1 MSSCISILGSTGSIG
16 RQTLDVVDK
25 LGLRV
30 AALTANRD
38 VDRLEAQC
46 RKYRPKLAVMMDE
59 AAYKELKARLSDMN
73 ITVVLGLEGLITAAS
88 LPEADTVVTAVSGM
102 VGLKP
107 TLAAIREKKR
117 IALANKETLVC
128 AGELVMEQ
136 AKTYGAEII
145 PVDSEHSAIF
155 QCLMGNRGKTQIKR
169 LILTCSGGPFY
180 GLSRAELTEK
190 KKADALR
197 HPNWKMGAKITIDC
211 ATLMNK
217 GLEIIEAM
225 RLYDLPKGESAMLSV
240 LHIENIAV
248 IEQAEI
254 LFEGGFNVLTGETG
268 AGKSI
273 VIDAISAILGERTYR
288 DVIRTGASR
297 AFVSAIFTKIPECSW
312 FSENQVEFDPLE
324 LQVQREIYADGK
336 NVCRVNGRPVSV
348 AALKKLGA
356 RLINIH
362 GQHDSQQLFD
372 EENHLTYLDTFA
384 RDEKELE
391 DYRAAFDALQSVRRE
406 IQKLSMDES
415 EKLRL
420 LESLQYQIEE
430 IRAANL
436 TPGEEEQLKERRK
449 VLQNAEK
456 LSDALRAADEA
467 LYGGDS
473 SDGAAGL
480 MSNAEHALSRVNNI
494 SADMEALYQKISDLM
509 YSVQD
514 AADELRAMRD
524 DLSYSEGE
532 LEQIEERLD
541 TIHKLK
547 RKYGA
552 SVEDVL
558 TYLSKSEA
566 RLNEIEFASDRIE
579 QLQKKQDKLQKEAVR
594 LGEILRKRRQE
605 AAQQMQTQICD
616 ELRQL
621 DMPKIRF
628 VCEFTPQEPAE
639 NGLDRVRFLMSANVG
654 EALKPLSKVASG
666 GELARIMLAMKQ
678 VLAQQDGV
686 PTLIFDEVDAGVSGR
701 AAQKVAL
708 KLWAVSKGR
717 QVLCVTHLP
726 QIAARADAE
735 FTVEKCVEHE
745 RTYTSVLHLD
755 DSGRRQ
761 ELARLIGG
769 SMITETTLAGAAE
782 LLRLADEAK
791 RGI

>member
-1 MSSCISILGSTGSIG
+1 
-16 RQTLDVVDK
+16 
-25 LGLRV
+25 
-30 AALTANRD
+30 
-38 VDRLEAQC
+38 
-46 RKYRPKLAVMMDE
+46 
-59 AAYKELKARLSDMN
+59 
-73 ITVVLGLEGLITAAS
+73 
-88 LPEADTVVTAVSGM
+88 
-102 VGLKP
+102 
-107 TLAAIREKKR
+107 
-117 IALANKETLVC
+117 
-128 AGELVMEQ
+128 
-136 AKTYGAEII
+136 
-145 PVDSEHSAIF
+145 
-155 QCLMGNRGKTQIKR
+155 
-169 LILTCSGGPFY
+169 
-180 GLSRAELTEK
+180 
-190 KKADALR
+190 
-197 HPNWKMGAKITIDC
+197 
-211 ATLMNK
+211 
-217 GLEIIEAM
+217 
-225 RLYDLPKGESAMLSV
+225 MLSV

-288 DVIRTGASR
+288 DVIRTGANR
-297 AFVSAIFTKIPECSW
+297 AFVSAIFTNIPQYDW
-312 FSENQVEFDPLE
+312 FSENQVEFDPQE
-324 LQVQREIYADGK
+324 LQVQREIYADGR

-348 AALKKLGA
+348 ASLKKLGG

-372 EENHLTYLDTFA
+372 EENHLTYLDAFA
-384 RDEKELE
+384 RDEQELE
-391 DYRAAFDALQSVRRE
+391 AYQQAFSAMQSVQRE

-420 LESLQYQIEE
+420 VETLTFQIEE

-436 TPGEEEQLKERRK
+436 VSGEEEQLKERRK

-456 LSDALRAADEA
+456 LSDALRMADEA

-480 MSNAEHALSRVNNI
+480 LSNAEHALSRVSTI
-494 SADMEALYQKISDLM
+494 SADMQTLQQKISDLM

-532 LEQIEERLD
+532 LEEIEERLD
-541 TIHKLK
+541 AIHKLK

-558 TYLSKSEA
+558 AYLADSEQ
-566 RLNEIEFASDRIE
+566 RLDEIEFASDRIE
-579 QLQKKQDKLQKEAVR
+579 TLKKREAELQKETIR
-594 LGEILRKRRQE
+594 QGEILREKRLS
-605 AAQQMQTQICD
+605 AAQAMESRICD

-628 VCEFTPQEPAE
+628 VCEFTSQQPAQT
-639 NGLDRVRFLMSANVG
+639 GLDSVRFLMSANVG
-654 EALKPLSKVASG
+654 ENLKPLSKVASG

-701 AAQKVAL
+701 AAQKVAY
-708 KLWAVSKGR
+708 KLWTVSKGR

-726 QIAARADAE
+726 QIAAMADAE
-735 FTVEKCVEHE
+735 YTVEKRVENE

-755 DSGRRQ
+755 ESGRKQ

-782 LLRLADEAK
+782 LLRLAEEAK
-791 RGI
+791 SETNG

>member
-1 MSSCISILGSTGSIG
+1 
-16 RQTLDVVDK
+16 
-25 LGLRV
+25 
-30 AALTANRD
+30 
-38 VDRLEAQC
+38 
-46 RKYRPKLAVMMDE
+46 
-59 AAYKELKARLSDMN
+59 
-73 ITVVLGLEGLITAAS
+73 
-88 LPEADTVVTAVSGM
+88 
-102 VGLKP
+102 
-107 TLAAIREKKR
+107 
-117 IALANKETLVC
+117 
-128 AGELVMEQ
+128 
-136 AKTYGAEII
+136 
-145 PVDSEHSAIF
+145 
-155 QCLMGNRGKTQIKR
+155 
-169 LILTCSGGPFY
+169 
-180 GLSRAELTEK
+180 
-190 KKADALR
+190 
-197 HPNWKMGAKITIDC
+197 
-211 ATLMNK
+211 
-217 GLEIIEAM
+217 
-225 RLYDLPKGESAMLSV
+225 MLSV

-288 DVIRTGASR
+288 DVIRTGANR
-297 AFVSAIFTKIPECSW
+297 AFVSAIFTNIPQYDW
-312 FSENQVEFDPLE
+312 FSENQVEFDTQE
-324 LQVQREIYADGK
+324 LQVQREIYADGR

-348 AALKKLGA
+348 ASLKKLGG

-372 EENHLTYLDTFA
+372 EENHLTYLDAFA
-384 RDEKELE
+384 RDEQELE
-391 DYRAAFDALQSVRRE
+391 AYQQAFSTMQSVQRE

-420 LESLQYQIEE
+420 VETLTFQIEE

-436 TPGEEEQLKERRK
+436 VSGEEEQLKERRK

-456 LSDALRAADEA
+456 LSDALRMADEA

-480 MSNAEHALSRVNNI
+480 LSNAEHTLSRVSTI
-494 SADMEALYQKISDLM
+494 SADMQTLHQKISDLM

-532 LEQIEERLD
+532 LEEIEERLD
-541 TIHKLK
+541 AIHKLK

-558 TYLSKSEA
+558 VYLADSEQ
-566 RLNEIEFASDRIE
+566 RLDEIEFASDRIE
-579 QLQKKQDKLQKEAVR
+579 TLKKREAELQKETIR
-594 LGEILRKRRQE
+594 QGEILREKRLS
-605 AAQQMQTQICD
+605 AAQAMESRICD

-628 VCEFTPQEPAE
+628 VCEFTPQQPMQT
-639 NGLDRVRFLMSANVG
+639 GLDSVRFLMSANVG
-654 EALKPLSKVASG
+654 ENLKPLSKVASG

-701 AAQKVAL
+701 AAQKVAY
-708 KLWAVSKGR
+708 KLWTVSKGR

-726 QIAARADAE
+726 QIAAMADAE
-735 FTVEKCVEHE
+735 YTVEKRVENE

-755 DSGRRQ
+755 ESGRKQ

-782 LLRLADEAK
+782 LLRLAEEAK
-791 RGI
+791 SETNG

>member
-1 MSSCISILGSTGSIG
+1 
-16 RQTLDVVDK
+16 
-25 LGLRV
+25 
-30 AALTANRD
+30 
-38 VDRLEAQC
+38 
-46 RKYRPKLAVMMDE
+46 
-59 AAYKELKARLSDMN
+59 
-73 ITVVLGLEGLITAAS
+73 
-88 LPEADTVVTAVSGM
+88 
-102 VGLKP
+102 
-107 TLAAIREKKR
+107 
-117 IALANKETLVC
+117 
-128 AGELVMEQ
+128 
-136 AKTYGAEII
+136 
-145 PVDSEHSAIF
+145 
-155 QCLMGNRGKTQIKR
+155 
-169 LILTCSGGPFY
+169 
-180 GLSRAELTEK
+180 
-190 KKADALR
+190 
-197 HPNWKMGAKITIDC
+197 
-211 ATLMNK
+211 
-217 GLEIIEAM
+217 
-225 RLYDLPKGESAMLSV
+225 MLSV

-288 DVIRTGASR
+288 DVIRTGANR
-297 AFVSAIFTKIPECSW
+297 AFVSAIFTNIPQYDW
-312 FSENQVEFDPLE
+312 FSENQVEFDTQE
-324 LQVQREIYADGK
+324 LQVQREIYADGR

-348 AALKKLGA
+348 ASLKKLGG

-372 EENHLTYLDTFA
+372 EENHLTYLDAFA
-384 RDEKELE
+384 RDKQELE
-391 DYRAAFDALQSVRRE
+391 AYQQAFSAMQSVQRE

-420 LESLQYQIEE
+420 VETLTFQIEE

-436 TPGEEEQLKERRK
+436 VSGEEEQLKERRK

-456 LSDALRAADEA
+456 LSDALRMADEA

-480 MSNAEHALSRVNNI
+480 LSNAEHALSRVSTI
-494 SADMEALYQKISDLM
+494 SADMQTLYQKISDLM

-532 LEQIEERLD
+532 LEEIEERLD
-541 TIHKLK
+541 AIHKLK

-558 TYLSKSEA
+558 AYLADSEQ
-566 RLNEIEFASDRIE
+566 RLDEIEFASDRIE
-579 QLQKKQDKLQKEAVR
+579 TLKKREAELQKETIR
-594 LGEILRKRRQE
+594 QGEILREKRLS
-605 AAQQMQTQICD
+605 AAQAMESRICD

-628 VCEFTPQEPAE
+628 VCEFTPQQPMQT
-639 NGLDRVRFLMSANVG
+639 GLDSVRFLMSANVG
-654 EALKPLSKVASG
+654 ENLKPLSKVASG

-701 AAQKVAL
+701 AAQKVAY
-708 KLWAVSKGR
+708 KLWTVSKGR

-726 QIAARADAE
+726 QIAAMADAE
-735 FTVEKCVEHE
+735 YTVEKRVENE

-755 DSGRRQ
+755 ESGRKQ

-782 LLRLADEAK
+782 LLRLAEEAK
-791 RGI
+791 SETNG

>member
-1 MSSCISILGSTGSIG
+1 
-16 RQTLDVVDK
+16 
-25 LGLRV
+25 
-30 AALTANRD
+30 
-38 VDRLEAQC
+38 
-46 RKYRPKLAVMMDE
+46 
-59 AAYKELKARLSDMN
+59 
-73 ITVVLGLEGLITAAS
+73 
-88 LPEADTVVTAVSGM
+88 
-102 VGLKP
+102 
-107 TLAAIREKKR
+107 
-117 IALANKETLVC
+117 
-128 AGELVMEQ
+128 
-136 AKTYGAEII
+136 
-145 PVDSEHSAIF
+145 
-155 QCLMGNRGKTQIKR
+155 
-169 LILTCSGGPFY
+169 
-180 GLSRAELTEK
+180 
-190 KKADALR
+190 
-197 HPNWKMGAKITIDC
+197 
-211 ATLMNK
+211 
-217 GLEIIEAM
+217 
-225 RLYDLPKGESAMLSV
+225 MLSV

-288 DVIRTGASR
+288 DVIRTGANR
-297 AFVSAIFTKIPECSW
+297 AFVSAIFTNIPQYDW
-312 FSENQVEFDPLE
+312 FSENQVEFDPQE
-324 LQVQREIYADGK
+324 LQVQREIYADGR

-348 AALKKLGA
+348 ASLKKLGG

-372 EENHLTYLDTFA
+372 EENHLTYLDAFA
-384 RDEKELE
+384 RDEQELE
-391 DYRAAFDALQSVRRE
+391 AYQQAFSAMQSVQRE

-420 LESLQYQIEE
+420 VETLTFQIEE

-436 TPGEEEQLKERRK
+436 ISGEEEQLKERRK

-456 LSDALRAADEA
+456 LSDALRMADEA

-480 MSNAEHALSRVNNI
+480 LSNAEHALSRVSTI
-494 SADMEALYQKISDLM
+494 SADMQTLHQKISDLM
-509 YSVQD
+509 YGVQD

-524 DLSYSEGE
+524 NLSYSEGE
-532 LEQIEERLD
+532 LEEIEERLD
-541 TIHKLK
+541 AIHKLK

-558 TYLSKSEA
+558 AYLADSEQ
-566 RLNEIEFASDRIE
+566 RLDEIEFASDRIE
-579 QLQKKQDKLQKEAVR
+579 TLKKREAELQKETIR
-594 LGEILRKRRQE
+594 QGEILREKRLS
-605 AAQQMQTQICD
+605 AAQAMESRICD

-628 VCEFTPQEPAE
+628 VCEFTPQQPMQT
-639 NGLDRVRFLMSANVG
+639 GLDSVRFLMSANVG
-654 EALKPLSKVASG
+654 ENLKPLSKVASG

-701 AAQKVAL
+701 AAQKVAY
-708 KLWAVSKGR
+708 KLWTVSKGR

-726 QIAARADAE
+726 QIAAMADAE
-735 FTVEKCVEHE
+735 YTVEKRVENE

-755 DSGRRQ
+755 ESGRKQ

-782 LLRLADEAK
+782 LLRLAEEAK
-791 RGI
+791 SETNG

>member
-1 MSSCISILGSTGSIG
+1 
-16 RQTLDVVDK
+16 
-25 LGLRV
+25 
-30 AALTANRD
+30 
-38 VDRLEAQC
+38 
-46 RKYRPKLAVMMDE
+46 
-59 AAYKELKARLSDMN
+59 
-73 ITVVLGLEGLITAAS
+73 
-88 LPEADTVVTAVSGM
+88 
-102 VGLKP
+102 
-107 TLAAIREKKR
+107 
-117 IALANKETLVC
+117 
-128 AGELVMEQ
+128 
-136 AKTYGAEII
+136 
-145 PVDSEHSAIF
+145 
-155 QCLMGNRGKTQIKR
+155 
-169 LILTCSGGPFY
+169 
-180 GLSRAELTEK
+180 
-190 KKADALR
+190 
-197 HPNWKMGAKITIDC
+197 
-211 ATLMNK
+211 
-217 GLEIIEAM
+217 
-225 RLYDLPKGESAMLSV
+225 MLSV

-288 DVIRTGASR
+288 DVIRTGANR
-297 AFVSAIFTKIPECSW
+297 AFVSAIFTNIPQYDW
-312 FSENQVEFDPLE
+312 FSENQVEFDPQE
-324 LQVQREIYADGK
+324 LQVQREIYADGR

-348 AALKKLGA
+348 ASLKKLGG

-372 EENHLTYLDTFA
+372 EENHLTYLDAFA
-384 RDEKELE
+384 RDEQELE
-391 DYRAAFDALQSVRRE
+391 AYQQAFTAMQSVQRE

-420 LESLQYQIEE
+420 VETLTFQIEE

-436 TPGEEEQLKERRK
+436 VSGEEEQLKERRK

-456 LSDALRAADEA
+456 LSDALRMADEA

-480 MSNAEHALSRVNNI
+480 LSNAEHALSRVSTI
-494 SADMEALYQKISDLM
+494 SADMQTLHQKISDLM

-532 LEQIEERLD
+532 LEEIEERLD
-541 TIHKLK
+541 AIHKLK

-558 TYLSKSEA
+558 AYLADSEQ
-566 RLNEIEFASDRIE
+566 RLDEIEFASDRIE
-579 QLQKKQDKLQKEAVR
+579 TLKKREAELQKETIR
-594 LGEILRKRRQE
+594 QGEILREKRLS
-605 AAQQMQTQICD
+605 AAQAMESRICD

-628 VCEFTPQEPAE
+628 VCEFTPQQPMQT
-639 NGLDRVRFLMSANVG
+639 GLDSVRFLMSANVG
-654 EALKPLSKVASG
+654 ENLKPLSKVASG

-701 AAQKVAL
+701 AAQKVAY
-708 KLWAVSKGR
+708 KLWTVSKGR

-726 QIAARADAE
+726 QIAAMADAE
-735 FTVEKCVEHE
+735 YTVEKRVENE

-755 DSGRRQ
+755 ESGRKQ

-782 LLRLADEAK
+782 LLRLAEEAK
-791 RGI
+791 SETNG

>member
-1 MSSCISILGSTGSIG
+1 
-16 RQTLDVVDK
+16 
-25 LGLRV
+25 
-30 AALTANRD
+30 
-38 VDRLEAQC
+38 
-46 RKYRPKLAVMMDE
+46 
-59 AAYKELKARLSDMN
+59 
-73 ITVVLGLEGLITAAS
+73 
-88 LPEADTVVTAVSGM
+88 
-102 VGLKP
+102 
-107 TLAAIREKKR
+107 
-117 IALANKETLVC
+117 
-128 AGELVMEQ
+128 
-136 AKTYGAEII
+136 
-145 PVDSEHSAIF
+145 
-155 QCLMGNRGKTQIKR
+155 
-169 LILTCSGGPFY
+169 
-180 GLSRAELTEK
+180 
-190 KKADALR
+190 
-197 HPNWKMGAKITIDC
+197 
-211 ATLMNK
+211 
-217 GLEIIEAM
+217 
-225 RLYDLPKGESAMLSV
+225 MLSV

-288 DVIRTGASR
+288 DVIRTGANR
-297 AFVSAIFTKIPECSW
+297 AFVSAIFTNIPQYDW
-312 FSENQVEFDPLE
+312 FSENQVEFDPQE
-324 LQVQREIYADGK
+324 LQVQREIYADGR

-348 AALKKLGA
+348 ASLKKLGG

-372 EENHLTYLDTFA
+372 EENHLTYLDAFA
-384 RDEKELE
+384 RDEQELE
-391 DYRAAFDALQSVRRE
+391 AYQQAFSAMQSVQRE

-420 LESLQYQIEE
+420 METLTFQIEE

-436 TPGEEEQLKERRK
+436 VSGEEEQLKERRK

-456 LSDALRAADEA
+456 LSDALRMADEA

-480 MSNAEHALSRVNNI
+480 LSNAEHALSRVSTI
-494 SADMEALYQKISDLM
+494 SADMQTLYQKISDLM

-532 LEQIEERLD
+532 LEEIEERLD
-541 TIHKLK
+541 AIHKLK

-558 TYLSKSEA
+558 AYLADSEQ
-566 RLNEIEFASDRIE
+566 RLDEIEFASDRIE
-579 QLQKKQDKLQKEAVR
+579 TLKKREAELQKETIR
-594 LGEILRKRRQE
+594 QGEILREKRLS
-605 AAQQMQTQICD
+605 AAQAMESRICD

-628 VCEFTPQEPAE
+628 VCEFTPQQPMQT
-639 NGLDRVRFLMSANVG
+639 GLDSVRFLMSANVG
-654 EALKPLSKVASG
+654 ENLKPLSKVASG

-701 AAQKVAL
+701 AAQKVAY
-708 KLWAVSKGR
+708 KLWTVSKGR

-726 QIAARADAE
+726 QIAAMADAE
-735 FTVEKCVEHE
+735 YTVEKRVENE

-755 DSGRRQ
+755 ESGRKQ

-782 LLRLADEAK
+782 LLRLAEK
-791 RGI
+791 TKKENGV

>member
-1 MSSCISILGSTGSIG
+1 
-16 RQTLDVVDK
+16 
-25 LGLRV
+25 
-30 AALTANRD
+30 
-38 VDRLEAQC
+38 
-46 RKYRPKLAVMMDE
+46 
-59 AAYKELKARLSDMN
+59 
-73 ITVVLGLEGLITAAS
+73 
-88 LPEADTVVTAVSGM
+88 
-102 VGLKP
+102 
-107 TLAAIREKKR
+107 
-117 IALANKETLVC
+117 
-128 AGELVMEQ
+128 
-136 AKTYGAEII
+136 
-145 PVDSEHSAIF
+145 
-155 QCLMGNRGKTQIKR
+155 
-169 LILTCSGGPFY
+169 
-180 GLSRAELTEK
+180 
-190 KKADALR
+190 
-197 HPNWKMGAKITIDC
+197 
-211 ATLMNK
+211 
-217 GLEIIEAM
+217 
-225 RLYDLPKGESAMLSV
+225 MLSV

-288 DVIRTGASR
+288 DVIRTGANR
-297 AFVSAIFTKIPECSW
+297 AFVSAIFTNIPQYDW
-312 FSENQVEFDPLE
+312 FSENQVEFDTQE
-324 LQVQREIYADGK
+324 LQVQREIYADGR

-348 AALKKLGA
+348 ASLKKLGG

-372 EENHLTYLDTFA
+372 EENHLTYLDAFA
-384 RDEKELE
+384 RDEQEFE
-391 DYRAAFDALQSVRRE
+391 AYQQAFSAMQSVQRE

-420 LESLQYQIEE
+420 VETLQYQIEE

-436 TPGEEEQLKERRK
+436 VSGEEEQLKERRK

-456 LSDALRAADEA
+456 LSDALRMADEA

-480 MSNAEHALSRVNNI
+480 LSNAEHALSRVSAI
-494 SADMEALYQKISDLM
+494 SADMQTLHQKISDLM

-532 LEQIEERLD
+532 LEEIEERLD
-541 TIHKLK
+541 AIHKLK

-558 TYLSKSEA
+558 AYLADSEQ
-566 RLNEIEFASDRIE
+566 RLDEIEFASDRIE
-579 QLQKKQDKLQKEAVR
+579 TLKKREAELQKETIR
-594 LGEILRKRRQE
+594 QGEILREKRLS
-605 AAQQMQTQICD
+605 AAQAMESRICD

-628 VCEFTPQEPAE
+628 VCEFTPQQPMQT
-639 NGLDRVRFLMSANVG
+639 GLDSVRFLMSANVG
-654 EALKPLSKVASG
+654 ENLKPLSKVASG

-701 AAQKVAL
+701 AAQKVAY
-708 KLWAVSKGR
+708 KLWTVSKGR

-726 QIAARADAE
+726 QIAAMADAE
-735 FTVEKCVEHE
+735 YTVEKRVENE

-755 DSGRRQ
+755 ESGRKQ

-782 LLRLADEAK
+782 LLRLAAEAK
-791 RGI
+791 SETNG

>member
-1 MSSCISILGSTGSIG
+1 
-16 RQTLDVVDK
+16 
-25 LGLRV
+25 
-30 AALTANRD
+30 
-38 VDRLEAQC
+38 
-46 RKYRPKLAVMMDE
+46 
-59 AAYKELKARLSDMN
+59 
-73 ITVVLGLEGLITAAS
+73 
-88 LPEADTVVTAVSGM
+88 
-102 VGLKP
+102 
-107 TLAAIREKKR
+107 
-117 IALANKETLVC
+117 
-128 AGELVMEQ
+128 
-136 AKTYGAEII
+136 
-145 PVDSEHSAIF
+145 
-155 QCLMGNRGKTQIKR
+155 
-169 LILTCSGGPFY
+169 
-180 GLSRAELTEK
+180 
-190 KKADALR
+190 
-197 HPNWKMGAKITIDC
+197 
-211 ATLMNK
+211 
-217 GLEIIEAM
+217 
-225 RLYDLPKGESAMLSV
+225 MLSV

-288 DVIRTGASR
+288 DVIRTGANR
-297 AFVSAIFTKIPECSW
+297 AFVSAIFTNIPQYDW
-312 FSENQVEFDPLE
+312 FSENQVEFDPQE
-324 LQVQREIYADGK
+324 LQVQREIYADGR

-348 AALKKLGA
+348 ASLKKLGG

-372 EENHLTYLDTFA
+372 EENHLTYLDAFA
-384 RDEKELE
+384 RDEQELE
-391 DYRAAFDALQSVRRE
+391 AYQQAFSAMQSVQRE

-420 LESLQYQIEE
+420 VETLTFQIEE

-436 TPGEEEQLKERRK
+436 VSGEEEQLKERRK

-456 LSDALRAADEA
+456 LSDALRMADEA

-480 MSNAEHALSRVNNI
+480 LSNAEHTLSRVSTI
-494 SADMEALYQKISDLM
+494 SADMQTLHQKISDLM

-532 LEQIEERLD
+532 LEEIEERLD
-541 TIHKLK
+541 AIHKLK

-558 TYLSKSEA
+558 AYLADSEQ
-566 RLNEIEFASDRIE
+566 RLDEIEFASDRIE
-579 QLQKKQDKLQKEAVR
+579 TLKKREAELQKETIR
-594 LGEILRKRRQE
+594 QGEILREKRLS
-605 AAQQMQTQICD
+605 AAQAMESRICD

-628 VCEFTPQEPAE
+628 VCEFTPQQPMQT
-639 NGLDRVRFLMSANVG
+639 GLDSVRFLMSANVG
-654 EALKPLSKVASG
+654 ENLKPLSKVASG

-701 AAQKVAL
+701 AAQKVAY
-708 KLWAVSKGR
+708 KLWTVSKGR

-726 QIAARADAE
+726 QIAAMADAE
-735 FTVEKCVEHE
+735 YTVEKRVENE

-755 DSGRRQ
+755 ESGRKQ

-782 LLRLADEAK
+782 LLRLAEK
-791 RGI
+791 TKKENGV

>member
-1 MSSCISILGSTGSIG
+1 
-16 RQTLDVVDK
+16 
-25 LGLRV
+25 
-30 AALTANRD
+30 
-38 VDRLEAQC
+38 
-46 RKYRPKLAVMMDE
+46 
-59 AAYKELKARLSDMN
+59 
-73 ITVVLGLEGLITAAS
+73 
-88 LPEADTVVTAVSGM
+88 
-102 VGLKP
+102 
-107 TLAAIREKKR
+107 
-117 IALANKETLVC
+117 
-128 AGELVMEQ
+128 
-136 AKTYGAEII
+136 
-145 PVDSEHSAIF
+145 
-155 QCLMGNRGKTQIKR
+155 
-169 LILTCSGGPFY
+169 
-180 GLSRAELTEK
+180 
-190 KKADALR
+190 
-197 HPNWKMGAKITIDC
+197 
-211 ATLMNK
+211 
-217 GLEIIEAM
+217 
-225 RLYDLPKGESAMLSV
+225 MLSV

-288 DVIRTGASR
+288 DVIRTGANR
-297 AFVSAIFTKIPECSW
+297 AFISAIFTNIPQYDW
-312 FSENQVEFDPLE
+312 FSENQVEFDTQE
-324 LQVQREIYADGK
+324 LQVQREIYADGR

-348 AALKKLGA
+348 ASLKKLGG

-372 EENHLTYLDTFA
+372 EENHLTYLDAFA
-384 RDEKELE
+384 RDEQELE
-391 DYRAAFDALQSVRRE
+391 AYQQAFSAMQSVQRE

-420 LESLQYQIEE
+420 VETLTFQIEE

-436 TPGEEEQLKERRK
+436 VSGEEEQLKERRK

-456 LSDALRAADEA
+456 LSDALRMADEA

-480 MSNAEHALSRVNNI
+480 LSNAEHALSRVSTI
-494 SADMEALYQKISDLM
+494 SADMQTLHQKISDLM

-532 LEQIEERLD
+532 LEEIEERLD
-541 TIHKLK
+541 AIHKLK

-558 TYLSKSEA
+558 AYLADSEQ
-566 RLNEIEFASDRIE
+566 RLDEIEFASDRIE
-579 QLQKKQDKLQKEAVR
+579 TLKKREAELQKETIR
-594 LGEILRKRRQE
+594 QGEILREKRLS
-605 AAQQMQTQICD
+605 AAQAMESRICD

-628 VCEFTPQEPAE
+628 VCEFTPQQPMQT
-639 NGLDRVRFLMSANVG
+639 GLDSVRFLMSANVG
-654 EALKPLSKVASG
+654 ENLKPLSKVASG

-701 AAQKVAL
+701 AAQKVAY
-708 KLWAVSKGR
+708 KLWTVSKGR

-726 QIAARADAE
+726 QIAAMADAE
-735 FTVEKCVEHE
+735 YTVEKRVENE

-755 DSGRRQ
+755 ESGRKQ

-782 LLRLADEAK
+782 LLRLAEK
-791 RGI
+791 TKKENGV

>member
-1 MSSCISILGSTGSIG
+1 
-16 RQTLDVVDK
+16 
-25 LGLRV
+25 
-30 AALTANRD
+30 
-38 VDRLEAQC
+38 
-46 RKYRPKLAVMMDE
+46 
-59 AAYKELKARLSDMN
+59 
-73 ITVVLGLEGLITAAS
+73 
-88 LPEADTVVTAVSGM
+88 
-102 VGLKP
+102 
-107 TLAAIREKKR
+107 
-117 IALANKETLVC
+117 
-128 AGELVMEQ
+128 
-136 AKTYGAEII
+136 
-145 PVDSEHSAIF
+145 
-155 QCLMGNRGKTQIKR
+155 
-169 LILTCSGGPFY
+169 
-180 GLSRAELTEK
+180 
-190 KKADALR
+190 
-197 HPNWKMGAKITIDC
+197 
-211 ATLMNK
+211 
-217 GLEIIEAM
+217 
-225 RLYDLPKGESAMLSV
+225 MLSV

-288 DVIRTGASR
+288 DVIRTGANR
-297 AFVSAIFTKIPECSW
+297 AFVSAIFTNIPQYDW
-312 FSENQVEFDPLE
+312 FSENQVEFDPQE
-324 LQVQREIYADGK
+324 LQVQREIYADGR

-348 AALKKLGA
+348 ASLKKLGG

-372 EENHLTYLDTFA
+372 EENHLTYLDAFA
-384 RDEKELE
+384 RDEQELE
-391 DYRAAFDALQSVRRE
+391 AYQQAFSAMQSVQRE

-420 LESLQYQIEE
+420 METLTFQIEE

-436 TPGEEEQLKERRK
+436 VSGEEEQLKERRK

-456 LSDALRAADEA
+456 LSDALRMADEA

-480 MSNAEHALSRVNNI
+480 LSNAEHALSRVSTI
-494 SADMEALYQKISDLM
+494 STDMQTLHQKISDLM

-532 LEQIEERLD
+532 LEEIEERLD
-541 TIHKLK
+541 AIHKLK

-558 TYLSKSEA
+558 AYLADSEQ
-566 RLNEIEFASDRIE
+566 RLDEIEFASDRIE
-579 QLQKKQDKLQKEAVR
+579 TLKKREAELQKETIR
-594 LGEILRKRRQE
+594 QGEILREKRLF
-605 AAQQMQTQICD
+605 AAQAMESRICD

-628 VCEFTPQEPAE
+628 VCEFTPQQPMQT
-639 NGLDRVRFLMSANVG
+639 GLDSVRFLMSANVG
-654 EALKPLSKVASG
+654 ENLKPLSKVASG

-701 AAQKVAL
+701 AAQKVAY
-708 KLWAVSKGR
+708 KLWTVSKGR

-726 QIAARADAE
+726 QIAAMADAE
-735 FTVEKCVEHE
+735 YTVEKRVENE

-755 DSGRRQ
+755 ESGRKQ

-782 LLRLADEAK
+782 LLRLAEK
-791 RGI
+791 TKKENGV

>member
-1 MSSCISILGSTGSIG
+1 
-16 RQTLDVVDK
+16 
-25 LGLRV
+25 
-30 AALTANRD
+30 
-38 VDRLEAQC
+38 
-46 RKYRPKLAVMMDE
+46 
-59 AAYKELKARLSDMN
+59 
-73 ITVVLGLEGLITAAS
+73 
-88 LPEADTVVTAVSGM
+88 
-102 VGLKP
+102 
-107 TLAAIREKKR
+107 
-117 IALANKETLVC
+117 
-128 AGELVMEQ
+128 
-136 AKTYGAEII
+136 
-145 PVDSEHSAIF
+145 
-155 QCLMGNRGKTQIKR
+155 
-169 LILTCSGGPFY
+169 
-180 GLSRAELTEK
+180 
-190 KKADALR
+190 
-197 HPNWKMGAKITIDC
+197 
-211 ATLMNK
+211 
-217 GLEIIEAM
+217 
-225 RLYDLPKGESAMLSV
+225 MLSV

-288 DVIRTGASR
+288 DVIRTGANR
-297 AFVSAIFTKIPECSW
+297 AFVSAIFTNIPQYDW
-312 FSENQVEFDPLE
+312 FSENQVEFDPQE
-324 LQVQREIYADGK
+324 LQVQREIYADGR

-348 AALKKLGA
+348 ASLKKLGG

-372 EENHLTYLDTFA
+372 EENHLTYLDAFA
-384 RDEKELE
+384 RDEQELE
-391 DYRAAFDALQSVRRE
+391 AYQQAFSAMQSVQRE

-420 LESLQYQIEE
+420 VETLTFQIEE

-436 TPGEEEQLKERRK
+436 VSGEEEQLKERRK

-456 LSDALRAADEA
+456 LSDALRMADEA

-480 MSNAEHALSRVNNI
+480 LSNAEHALSRVSTI
-494 SADMEALYQKISDLM
+494 STDMQTLHQKISDLM

-532 LEQIEERLD
+532 LEEIEERLD
-541 TIHKLK
+541 AIHKLK

-558 TYLSKSEA
+558 AYLADSEQ
-566 RLNEIEFASDRIE
+566 RLDEIEFASDRIE
-579 QLQKKQDKLQKEAVR
+579 TLKKREAELQKETIR
-594 LGEILRKRRQE
+594 QGEILREKRLS
-605 AAQQMQTQICD
+605 AAQAMESRICD

-628 VCEFTPQEPAE
+628 VCEFTPQQPMQT
-639 NGLDRVRFLMSANVG
+639 GLDSVRFLMSANVG
-654 EALKPLSKVASG
+654 ENLKPLSKVASG

-701 AAQKVAL
+701 AAQKVAY
-708 KLWAVSKGR
+708 KLWTVSKGR

-726 QIAARADAE
+726 QIAAMADAE
-735 FTVEKCVEHE
+735 YTVEKRVENE

-755 DSGRRQ
+755 ESGRKQ

-782 LLRLADEAK
+782 LLRLAEK
-791 RGI
+791 TKKENGV

>member
-1 MSSCISILGSTGSIG
+1 
-16 RQTLDVVDK
+16 
-25 LGLRV
+25 
-30 AALTANRD
+30 
-38 VDRLEAQC
+38 
-46 RKYRPKLAVMMDE
+46 
-59 AAYKELKARLSDMN
+59 
-73 ITVVLGLEGLITAAS
+73 
-88 LPEADTVVTAVSGM
+88 
-102 VGLKP
+102 
-107 TLAAIREKKR
+107 
-117 IALANKETLVC
+117 
-128 AGELVMEQ
+128 
-136 AKTYGAEII
+136 
-145 PVDSEHSAIF
+145 
-155 QCLMGNRGKTQIKR
+155 
-169 LILTCSGGPFY
+169 
-180 GLSRAELTEK
+180 
-190 KKADALR
+190 
-197 HPNWKMGAKITIDC
+197 
-211 ATLMNK
+211 
-217 GLEIIEAM
+217 
-225 RLYDLPKGESAMLSV
+225 MLSV

-288 DVIRTGASR
+288 DVIRTGANR
-297 AFVSAIFTKIPECSW
+297 AFVSAIFTNIPQYDW
-312 FSENQVEFDPLE
+312 FSENQVEFDTQE
-324 LQVQREIYADGK
+324 LQVQREIYADGR

-348 AALKKLGA
+348 ASLKKLGG

-372 EENHLTYLDTFA
+372 EENHLTYLDAFA
-384 RDEKELE
+384 RDEQEFE
-391 DYRAAFDALQSVRRE
+391 AYQQAFSAMQSVQRE

-420 LESLQYQIEE
+420 VETLTFQIEE

-436 TPGEEEQLKERRK
+436 VSGEEEQLKERRK

-456 LSDALRAADEA
+456 LSDALRMADEA

-480 MSNAEHALSRVNNI
+480 LSNAEHALSRVSTI
-494 SADMEALYQKISDLM
+494 SADMQTLHQKISDLM

-532 LEQIEERLD
+532 LEEIEERLD
-541 TIHKLK
+541 AIHKLK

-558 TYLSKSEA
+558 AYLADSEQ
-566 RLNEIEFASDRIE
+566 RLDEIEFASDRIE
-579 QLQKKQDKLQKEAVR
+579 TLKKREAELQKETIR
-594 LGEILRKRRQE
+594 QGEILREKRLS
-605 AAQQMQTQICD
+605 AAQAMESRICD

-628 VCEFTPQEPAE
+628 VCEFTPQQPMQT
-639 NGLDRVRFLMSANVG
+639 GLDSVRFLMSANVG
-654 EALKPLSKVASG
+654 ENLKPLSKVASG

-701 AAQKVAL
+701 AAQKVAY
-708 KLWAVSKGR
+708 KLWTVSKGR

-726 QIAARADAE
+726 QIAAMADAE
-735 FTVEKCVEHE
+735 YTVEKRVENE

-755 DSGRRQ
+755 ESGRKQ

-782 LLRLADEAK
+782 LLRLAAEAK
-791 RGI
+791 SETNG

>member
-1 MSSCISILGSTGSIG
+1 
-16 RQTLDVVDK
+16 
-25 LGLRV
+25 
-30 AALTANRD
+30 
-38 VDRLEAQC
+38 
-46 RKYRPKLAVMMDE
+46 
-59 AAYKELKARLSDMN
+59 
-73 ITVVLGLEGLITAAS
+73 
-88 LPEADTVVTAVSGM
+88 
-102 VGLKP
+102 
-107 TLAAIREKKR
+107 
-117 IALANKETLVC
+117 
-128 AGELVMEQ
+128 
-136 AKTYGAEII
+136 
-145 PVDSEHSAIF
+145 
-155 QCLMGNRGKTQIKR
+155 
-169 LILTCSGGPFY
+169 
-180 GLSRAELTEK
+180 
-190 KKADALR
+190 
-197 HPNWKMGAKITIDC
+197 
-211 ATLMNK
+211 
-217 GLEIIEAM
+217 
-225 RLYDLPKGESAMLSV
+225 MLSV

-288 DVIRTGASR
+288 DVIRTGANR
-297 AFVSAIFTKIPECSW
+297 AFVSAIFTNIPQYDW
-312 FSENQVEFDPLE
+312 FSENQVEFDPQE
-324 LQVQREIYADGK
+324 LQVQREIYADGR

-348 AALKKLGA
+348 ASLKKLGG

-372 EENHLTYLDTFA
+372 EENHLTYLDAFA
-384 RDEKELE
+384 RDEQELE
-391 DYRAAFDALQSVRRE
+391 AYQQAFSAMQSVQRE

-420 LESLQYQIEE
+420 VETLTFQIEE

-436 TPGEEEQLKERRK
+436 VSGEEEQLKERRK

-456 LSDALRAADEA
+456 LSDALRMADEA

-480 MSNAEHALSRVNNI
+480 LSNAEHALSRVSTI
-494 SADMEALYQKISDLM
+494 SADMQTLHQKISDLM
-509 YSVQD
+509 YSVRD

-532 LEQIEERLD
+532 LEEIEERLD
-541 TIHKLK
+541 AIHKLK

-558 TYLSKSEA
+558 AYLADSEQ
-566 RLNEIEFASDRIE
+566 RLDEIEFASDRIE
-579 QLQKKQDKLQKEAVR
+579 TLKKREAELQKETIR
-594 LGEILRKRRQE
+594 QGEILREKRLS
-605 AAQQMQTQICD
+605 AAQAMESRICD

-628 VCEFTPQEPAE
+628 VCEFTPQQPMQT
-639 NGLDRVRFLMSANVG
+639 GLDSVRFLMSANVG
-654 EALKPLSKVASG
+654 ENLKPLSKVASG

-701 AAQKVAL
+701 AAQKVAY
-708 KLWAVSKGR
+708 KLWTVSKGR

-726 QIAARADAE
+726 QIAAMADAE
-735 FTVEKCVEHE
+735 YTVEKRVENE

-755 DSGRRQ
+755 ESGRKQ

-782 LLRLADEAK
+782 LLRLAEK
-791 RGI
+791 TKKENGV

>member
-1 MSSCISILGSTGSIG
+1 M
-16 RQTLDVVDK
+16 
-25 LGLRV
+25 LR
-30 AALTANRD
+30 L
-38 VDRLEAQC
+38 
-46 RKYRPKLAVMMDE
+46 
-59 AAYKELKARLSDMN
+59 
-73 ITVVLGLEGLITAAS
+73 
-88 LPEADTVVTAVSGM
+88 
-102 VGLKP
+102 
-107 TLAAIREKKR
+107 
-117 IALANKETLVC
+117 
-128 AGELVMEQ
+128 
-136 AKTYGAEII
+136 
-145 PVDSEHSAIF
+145 
-155 QCLMGNRGKTQIKR
+155 
-169 LILTCSGGPFY
+169 
-180 GLSRAELTEK
+180 
-190 KKADALR
+190 
-197 HPNWKMGAKITIDC
+197 
-211 ATLMNK
+211 
-217 GLEIIEAM
+217 
-225 RLYDLPKGESAMLSV
+225 

-288 DVIRTGASR
+288 DVIRTGANR
-297 AFVSAIFTKIPECSW
+297 AFVSAIFTNIPQYDW
-312 FSENQVEFDPLE
+312 FSENQVEFDTQE
-324 LQVQREIYADGK
+324 LQVQREIYADGR

-348 AALKKLGA
+348 ASLKKLGG

-372 EENHLTYLDTFA
+372 EENHLTYLDAFA
-384 RDEKELE
+384 RDEQELE
-391 DYRAAFDALQSVRRE
+391 AYQQAFSAMQSVQRE

-420 LESLQYQIEE
+420 VETLTFQIEE

-436 TPGEEEQLKERRK
+436 VSGEEEQLKERRK

-456 LSDALRAADEA
+456 LSDALRMADEA

-480 MSNAEHALSRVNNI
+480 LSNAEHALSRVSTI
-494 SADMEALYQKISDLM
+494 SADMQTLHQKISDLM

-532 LEQIEERLD
+532 LEEIEERLD
-541 TIHKLK
+541 AIHKLK

-558 TYLSKSEA
+558 AYLADSEQ
-566 RLNEIEFASDRIE
+566 RLDEIEFASDRIE
-579 QLQKKQDKLQKEAVR
+579 TLKKREAELQKETIR
-594 LGEILRKRRQE
+594 QGEILREKRLS
-605 AAQQMQTQICD
+605 AAQAMESRICD

-628 VCEFTPQEPAE
+628 VCEFTPQQPMQT
-639 NGLDRVRFLMSANVG
+639 GLDSVRFLMSANVG
-654 EALKPLSKVASG
+654 ENLKPLSKVASG

-701 AAQKVAL
+701 AAQKVAY
-708 KLWAVSKGR
+708 KLWTVSKGR

-726 QIAARADAE
+726 QIAAMADAE
-735 FTVEKCVEHE
+735 YTVEKRVENE

-755 DSGRRQ
+755 ESGRKQ

-782 LLRLADEAK
+782 LLRLAEEAK
-791 RGI
+791 SETNG

>member
-1 MSSCISILGSTGSIG
+1 
-16 RQTLDVVDK
+16 
-25 LGLRV
+25 
-30 AALTANRD
+30 
-38 VDRLEAQC
+38 
-46 RKYRPKLAVMMDE
+46 
-59 AAYKELKARLSDMN
+59 
-73 ITVVLGLEGLITAAS
+73 
-88 LPEADTVVTAVSGM
+88 
-102 VGLKP
+102 
-107 TLAAIREKKR
+107 
-117 IALANKETLVC
+117 
-128 AGELVMEQ
+128 
-136 AKTYGAEII
+136 
-145 PVDSEHSAIF
+145 
-155 QCLMGNRGKTQIKR
+155 
-169 LILTCSGGPFY
+169 
-180 GLSRAELTEK
+180 
-190 KKADALR
+190 
-197 HPNWKMGAKITIDC
+197 
-211 ATLMNK
+211 
-217 GLEIIEAM
+217 
-225 RLYDLPKGESAMLSV
+225 MLSV

-288 DVIRTGASR
+288 DVIRTGANR
-297 AFVSAIFTKIPECSW
+297 AFVSAIFTNIPQYDW
-312 FSENQVEFDPLE
+312 FSENQVEFDTQE
-324 LQVQREIYADGK
+324 LQVQREIYADGR

-348 AALKKLGA
+348 ASLKKLGG

-372 EENHLTYLDTFA
+372 EENHLTYLDAFA
-384 RDEKELE
+384 RDEQELE
-391 DYRAAFDALQSVRRE
+391 AYQQAFSAMQLVQRE

-420 LESLQYQIEE
+420 VETLQYQIEE

-436 TPGEEEQLKERRK
+436 VSGEEEQLKERRK

-456 LSDALRAADEA
+456 LSDALRMADEA

-480 MSNAEHALSRVNNI
+480 LSNAEHALSRVSTI
-494 SADMEALYQKISDLM
+494 SADMQTLHQKISDLM

-532 LEQIEERLD
+532 LEEIEERLD
-541 TIHKLK
+541 AIHKLK

-558 TYLSKSEA
+558 AYLADSEQ
-566 RLNEIEFASDRIE
+566 RLDEIEFASDRIE
-579 QLQKKQDKLQKEAVR
+579 TLKKREAELQKETIR
-594 LGEILRKRRQE
+594 QGEILREKRLS
-605 AAQQMQTQICD
+605 AAQAMESRICD

-628 VCEFTPQEPAE
+628 VCEFTPQQPMQT
-639 NGLDRVRFLMSANVG
+639 GLDSVRFLMSANVG
-654 EALKPLSKVASG
+654 ENLKPLSKVASG

-701 AAQKVAL
+701 AAQKVAY
-708 KLWAVSKGR
+708 KLWTVSKGR

-726 QIAARADAE
+726 QIAAMADAE
-735 FTVEKCVEHE
+735 YTVEKRVENE
-745 RTYTSVLHLD
+745 RTYTNVLHLD
-755 DSGRRQ
+755 ESGRKQ

-782 LLRLADEAK
+782 LLRLAEEAK
-791 RGI
+791 SETNG

>member
-1 MSSCISILGSTGSIG
+1 
-16 RQTLDVVDK
+16 
-25 LGLRV
+25 
-30 AALTANRD
+30 
-38 VDRLEAQC
+38 
-46 RKYRPKLAVMMDE
+46 
-59 AAYKELKARLSDMN
+59 
-73 ITVVLGLEGLITAAS
+73 
-88 LPEADTVVTAVSGM
+88 
-102 VGLKP
+102 
-107 TLAAIREKKR
+107 
-117 IALANKETLVC
+117 
-128 AGELVMEQ
+128 
-136 AKTYGAEII
+136 
-145 PVDSEHSAIF
+145 
-155 QCLMGNRGKTQIKR
+155 
-169 LILTCSGGPFY
+169 
-180 GLSRAELTEK
+180 
-190 KKADALR
+190 
-197 HPNWKMGAKITIDC
+197 
-211 ATLMNK
+211 
-217 GLEIIEAM
+217 
-225 RLYDLPKGESAMLSV
+225 MLSV

-288 DVIRTGASR
+288 DVIRTGANR
-297 AFVSAIFTKIPECSW
+297 AFVSAIFTNIPQYDW
-312 FSENQVEFDPLE
+312 FSENQVEFDTQE
-324 LQVQREIYADGK
+324 LQVQREIYADGR

-348 AALKKLGA
+348 ASLKKLGG

-372 EENHLTYLDTFA
+372 EENHLTYLDAFA
-384 RDEKELE
+384 RDEQELE
-391 DYRAAFDALQSVRRE
+391 AYQQAFSAMQSVQRE

-420 LESLQYQIEE
+420 VETLTFQIEE

-436 TPGEEEQLKERRK
+436 VSGEEEQLKERRK

-456 LSDALRAADEA
+456 LSDALRMADEA

-480 MSNAEHALSRVNNI
+480 LSNAEHALSRVSTI
-494 SADMEALYQKISDLM
+494 SADMQTLHQKISDLM

-532 LEQIEERLD
+532 LEEIEERLD
-541 TIHKLK
+541 AIHKLK

-558 TYLSKSEA
+558 AYLADSEQ
-566 RLNEIEFASDRIE
+566 RLDEIEFASDRIE
-579 QLQKKQDKLQKEAVR
+579 TLKKREAELQKETIR
-594 LGEILRKRRQE
+594 QGEILREKRLS
-605 AAQQMQTQICD
+605 AAQAMESRICD

-628 VCEFTPQEPAE
+628 VCEFTPQQPMQT
-639 NGLDRVRFLMSANVG
+639 GLDSVRFLMSANVG
-654 EALKPLSKVASG
+654 ENLKPLSKVASG

-701 AAQKVAL
+701 AAQKVAY
-708 KLWAVSKGR
+708 KLWTVSKGR

-726 QIAARADAE
+726 QIAAMADAE
-735 FTVEKCVEHE
+735 YTVEKRVENE
-745 RTYTSVLHLD
+745 RTYTNVLHLD
-755 DSGRRQ
+755 ESGRKQ

-782 LLRLADEAK
+782 LLRLAEEAK
-791 RGI
+791 SETNG

>member
-1 MSSCISILGSTGSIG
+1 
-16 RQTLDVVDK
+16 
-25 LGLRV
+25 
-30 AALTANRD
+30 
-38 VDRLEAQC
+38 
-46 RKYRPKLAVMMDE
+46 
-59 AAYKELKARLSDMN
+59 
-73 ITVVLGLEGLITAAS
+73 
-88 LPEADTVVTAVSGM
+88 
-102 VGLKP
+102 
-107 TLAAIREKKR
+107 
-117 IALANKETLVC
+117 
-128 AGELVMEQ
+128 
-136 AKTYGAEII
+136 
-145 PVDSEHSAIF
+145 
-155 QCLMGNRGKTQIKR
+155 
-169 LILTCSGGPFY
+169 
-180 GLSRAELTEK
+180 
-190 KKADALR
+190 
-197 HPNWKMGAKITIDC
+197 
-211 ATLMNK
+211 
-217 GLEIIEAM
+217 
-225 RLYDLPKGESAMLSV
+225 MLSV

-288 DVIRTGASR
+288 DVIRTGANR
-297 AFVSAIFTKIPECSW
+297 AFVSAIFTNIPQYDW
-312 FSENQVEFDPLE
+312 FSENQVEFDPQE
-324 LQVQREIYADGK
+324 LQVQREIYADGR

-348 AALKKLGA
+348 ASLKKLGG

-372 EENHLTYLDTFA
+372 EENHLTYLDAFA
-384 RDEKELE
+384 RDEQELE
-391 DYRAAFDALQSVRRE
+391 AYQQAFSAMQSVQRE

-415 EKLRL
+415 ENQRL
-420 LESLQYQIEE
+420 VETLTFQIEE

-436 TPGEEEQLKERRK
+436 VSGEEEQLKERRK

-456 LSDALRAADEA
+456 LSDALRMADEA

-480 MSNAEHALSRVNNI
+480 LSNAEHALSRVSTI
-494 SADMEALYQKISDLM
+494 SADMQTLHQKISDLM

-532 LEQIEERLD
+532 LEEIEERLD
-541 TIHKLK
+541 AIHKLK

-558 TYLSKSEA
+558 AYLADSEQ
-566 RLNEIEFASDRIE
+566 RLDEIEFASDRIE
-579 QLQKKQDKLQKEAVR
+579 TLKKREAELQKETIR
-594 LGEILRKRRQE
+594 QGEILREKRLS
-605 AAQQMQTQICD
+605 AAQAMESRICD

-628 VCEFTPQEPAE
+628 VCEFTPQQPMQT
-639 NGLDRVRFLMSANVG
+639 GLDSVRFLMSANVG
-654 EALKPLSKVASG
+654 ENLKPLSKVASG

-701 AAQKVAL
+701 AAQKVAY
-708 KLWAVSKGR
+708 KLWTVSKGR

-726 QIAARADAE
+726 QIAAMADAE
-735 FTVEKCVEHE
+735 YTVEKRVENE

-755 DSGRRQ
+755 ESGRKQ

-782 LLRLADEAK
+782 LLRLAEEAK
-791 RGI
+791 SETNG

>member
-1 MSSCISILGSTGSIG
+1 
-16 RQTLDVVDK
+16 
-25 LGLRV
+25 
-30 AALTANRD
+30 
-38 VDRLEAQC
+38 
-46 RKYRPKLAVMMDE
+46 
-59 AAYKELKARLSDMN
+59 
-73 ITVVLGLEGLITAAS
+73 
-88 LPEADTVVTAVSGM
+88 
-102 VGLKP
+102 
-107 TLAAIREKKR
+107 
-117 IALANKETLVC
+117 
-128 AGELVMEQ
+128 
-136 AKTYGAEII
+136 
-145 PVDSEHSAIF
+145 
-155 QCLMGNRGKTQIKR
+155 
-169 LILTCSGGPFY
+169 
-180 GLSRAELTEK
+180 
-190 KKADALR
+190 
-197 HPNWKMGAKITIDC
+197 
-211 ATLMNK
+211 
-217 GLEIIEAM
+217 
-225 RLYDLPKGESAMLSV
+225 MLSV

-288 DVIRTGASR
+288 DVIRTGANR
-297 AFVSAIFTKIPECSW
+297 AFVSAIFTNIPQYDW
-312 FSENQVEFDPLE
+312 FSENQVEFDPQE
-324 LQVQREIYADGK
+324 LQVQREIYADGR

-348 AALKKLGA
+348 ASLKKLGG

-372 EENHLTYLDTFA
+372 EENHLTYLDAFA
-384 RDEKELE
+384 RDEQELE
-391 DYRAAFDALQSVRRE
+391 AYQQAFSAMQSVQRE

-420 LESLQYQIEE
+420 METLTFQIEE

-436 TPGEEEQLKERRK
+436 VSGEEEQLKERRK

-456 LSDALRAADEA
+456 LSDALRMADEA

-480 MSNAEHALSRVNNI
+480 LSNAEHALSRVSTI
-494 SADMEALYQKISDLM
+494 SADMQTLHQKISDLM

-532 LEQIEERLD
+532 LEEIEERLD
-541 TIHKLK
+541 AIHKLK

-558 TYLSKSEA
+558 AYLADSEQ
-566 RLNEIEFASDRIE
+566 RLDEIEFASDRIE
-579 QLQKKQDKLQKEAVR
+579 TLKKREAELQKETIR
-594 LGEILRKRRQE
+594 QGEILREKRLS
-605 AAQQMQTQICD
+605 AAQAMESRICD

-628 VCEFTPQEPAE
+628 VCEFTPQQPMQT
-639 NGLDRVRFLMSANVG
+639 GLDSVRFLMSANVG
-654 EALKPLSKVASG
+654 ENLKPLSKVASG

-701 AAQKVAL
+701 AAQKVAY
-708 KLWAVSKGR
+708 KLWTVSKGR

-726 QIAARADAE
+726 QIAAMADAE
-735 FTVEKCVEHE
+735 YTVEKRVENE

-755 DSGRRQ
+755 ESGRKQ

-782 LLRLADEAK
+782 LLRLAEEAK
-791 RGI
+791 SETNG

>member
-1 MSSCISILGSTGSIG
+1 
-16 RQTLDVVDK
+16 
-25 LGLRV
+25 
-30 AALTANRD
+30 
-38 VDRLEAQC
+38 
-46 RKYRPKLAVMMDE
+46 
-59 AAYKELKARLSDMN
+59 
-73 ITVVLGLEGLITAAS
+73 
-88 LPEADTVVTAVSGM
+88 
-102 VGLKP
+102 
-107 TLAAIREKKR
+107 
-117 IALANKETLVC
+117 
-128 AGELVMEQ
+128 
-136 AKTYGAEII
+136 
-145 PVDSEHSAIF
+145 
-155 QCLMGNRGKTQIKR
+155 
-169 LILTCSGGPFY
+169 
-180 GLSRAELTEK
+180 
-190 KKADALR
+190 
-197 HPNWKMGAKITIDC
+197 
-211 ATLMNK
+211 
-217 GLEIIEAM
+217 
-225 RLYDLPKGESAMLSV
+225 MLSV

-288 DVIRTGASR
+288 DVIRTGANR
-297 AFVSAIFTKIPECSW
+297 AFVSAIFTNIPQYDW
-312 FSENQVEFDPLE
+312 FSENQVEFDTQE
-324 LQVQREIYADGK
+324 LQVQREIYADGR

-348 AALKKLGA
+348 ASLKKLGG

-372 EENHLTYLDTFA
+372 EEKHLTYLDAFA
-384 RDEKELE
+384 RDEQEFE
-391 DYRAAFDALQSVRRE
+391 AYQQAFSAMQSVQRE

-420 LESLQYQIEE
+420 VETLTFQIEE

-436 TPGEEEQLKERRK
+436 VSGEEEQLKERRK

-456 LSDALRAADEA
+456 LSDALRMADEA

-480 MSNAEHALSRVNNI
+480 LSNAEHALSRVSTI
-494 SADMEALYQKISDLM
+494 SADMQTLHQKISDLM

-532 LEQIEERLD
+532 LEEIEERLD
-541 TIHKLK
+541 AIHKLK

-558 TYLSKSEA
+558 AYLADSEQ
-566 RLNEIEFASDRIE
+566 RLDEIEFASDRIE
-579 QLQKKQDKLQKEAVR
+579 TLKKREAELQKETIR
-594 LGEILRKRRQE
+594 QGEILREKRLS
-605 AAQQMQTQICD
+605 AAQAMESRICD

-628 VCEFTPQEPAE
+628 VCEFTPQQPMQT
-639 NGLDRVRFLMSANVG
+639 GLDSVRFLMSANVG
-654 EALKPLSKVASG
+654 ENLKPLSKVASG

-701 AAQKVAL
+701 AAQKVAY
-708 KLWAVSKGR
+708 KLWTVSKGR

-726 QIAARADAE
+726 QIAAMADAE
-735 FTVEKCVEHE
+735 YTVEKRVENE

-755 DSGRRQ
+755 ESGRKQ

-782 LLRLADEAK
+782 LLRLAEEAK
-791 RGI
+791 SETNG

>member
-1 MSSCISILGSTGSIG
+1 
-16 RQTLDVVDK
+16 
-25 LGLRV
+25 
-30 AALTANRD
+30 
-38 VDRLEAQC
+38 
-46 RKYRPKLAVMMDE
+46 
-59 AAYKELKARLSDMN
+59 
-73 ITVVLGLEGLITAAS
+73 
-88 LPEADTVVTAVSGM
+88 
-102 VGLKP
+102 
-107 TLAAIREKKR
+107 
-117 IALANKETLVC
+117 
-128 AGELVMEQ
+128 
-136 AKTYGAEII
+136 
-145 PVDSEHSAIF
+145 
-155 QCLMGNRGKTQIKR
+155 
-169 LILTCSGGPFY
+169 
-180 GLSRAELTEK
+180 
-190 KKADALR
+190 
-197 HPNWKMGAKITIDC
+197 
-211 ATLMNK
+211 
-217 GLEIIEAM
+217 
-225 RLYDLPKGESAMLSV
+225 MLSV

-288 DVIRTGASR
+288 DVIRTGANR
-297 AFVSAIFTKIPECSW
+297 AFVSAIFTNIPQYDW
-312 FSENQVEFDPLE
+312 FSENQVEFDPQE
-324 LQVQREIYADGK
+324 LQVQREIYADGR

-348 AALKKLGA
+348 ASLKKLGG

-372 EENHLTYLDTFA
+372 EENHLTYLDAFA
-384 RDEKELE
+384 RDEQELE
-391 DYRAAFDALQSVRRE
+391 AYQQAFSAMQSVQRE

-420 LESLQYQIEE
+420 VETLTFQIEE

-436 TPGEEEQLKERRK
+436 VSGEEEQLKERRK
-449 VLQNAEK
+449 VLQSAEK
-456 LSDALRAADEA
+456 LSDALRMADEA

-480 MSNAEHALSRVNNI
+480 LSNAEHALSRVSTI
-494 SADMEALYQKISDLM
+494 SADMQTLHQKISDLM

-532 LEQIEERLD
+532 LEEIEERLD
-541 TIHKLK
+541 AIHKLK

-558 TYLSKSEA
+558 AYLADSEQ
-566 RLNEIEFASDRIE
+566 RLDEIEFASDRIE
-579 QLQKKQDKLQKEAVR
+579 TLKKREAELQKETIR
-594 LGEILRKRRQE
+594 QGEILREKRLS
-605 AAQQMQTQICD
+605 AAQAMESRICD

-628 VCEFTPQEPAE
+628 VCEFTPQQPMQT
-639 NGLDRVRFLMSANVG
+639 GLDSVRFLMSANVG
-654 EALKPLSKVASG
+654 ENLKPLSKVASG

-701 AAQKVAL
+701 AAQKVAN
-708 KLWAVSKGR
+708 KLWTVSKGR

-726 QIAARADAE
+726 QIAAMADAE
-735 FTVEKCVEHE
+735 YTVEKRVENE

-755 DSGRRQ
+755 ESGRKQ

-782 LLRLADEAK
+782 LLRLAEEAK
-791 RGI
+791 SETNG

>member
-1 MSSCISILGSTGSIG
+1 
-16 RQTLDVVDK
+16 
-25 LGLRV
+25 
-30 AALTANRD
+30 
-38 VDRLEAQC
+38 
-46 RKYRPKLAVMMDE
+46 
-59 AAYKELKARLSDMN
+59 
-73 ITVVLGLEGLITAAS
+73 
-88 LPEADTVVTAVSGM
+88 
-102 VGLKP
+102 
-107 TLAAIREKKR
+107 
-117 IALANKETLVC
+117 
-128 AGELVMEQ
+128 
-136 AKTYGAEII
+136 
-145 PVDSEHSAIF
+145 
-155 QCLMGNRGKTQIKR
+155 
-169 LILTCSGGPFY
+169 
-180 GLSRAELTEK
+180 
-190 KKADALR
+190 
-197 HPNWKMGAKITIDC
+197 
-211 ATLMNK
+211 
-217 GLEIIEAM
+217 
-225 RLYDLPKGESAMLSV
+225 MLSV

-288 DVIRTGASR
+288 DVIRTGANR
-297 AFVSAIFTKIPECSW
+297 AFVSAIFTNIPQYDW
-312 FSENQVEFDPLE
+312 FSENQVEFDPQE
-324 LQVQREIYADGK
+324 LQVQREIYADGR

-348 AALKKLGA
+348 ASLKKLGG

-372 EENHLTYLDTFA
+372 EENHLTYLDAFA
-384 RDEKELE
+384 RDEQEFE
-391 DYRAAFDALQSVRRE
+391 AYQQAFSAMQSVQRE

-420 LESLQYQIEE
+420 VETLTFQIEE

-436 TPGEEEQLKERRK
+436 VSGEEEQLKERRK

-456 LSDALRAADEA
+456 LSDALRMADEA

-473 SDGAAGL
+473 FDGAAGL
-480 MSNAEHALSRVNNI
+480 LSNAEHALSRVSTI
-494 SADMEALYQKISDLM
+494 STDMQTLHQKISDLM

-532 LEQIEERLD
+532 LEEIEERLD
-541 TIHKLK
+541 AIHKLK

-558 TYLSKSEA
+558 AYLADSEQ
-566 RLNEIEFASDRIE
+566 RLDEIEFASDRIE
-579 QLQKKQDKLQKEAVR
+579 TLKKREAELQKETIR
-594 LGEILRKRRQE
+594 QGEILREKRLS
-605 AAQQMQTQICD
+605 AAQAMESRICD

-628 VCEFTPQEPAE
+628 VCEFTPQQPMQT
-639 NGLDRVRFLMSANVG
+639 GLDSVRFLMSANVG
-654 EALKPLSKVASG
+654 ENLKPLSKVASG

-701 AAQKVAL
+701 AAQKVAY
-708 KLWAVSKGR
+708 KLWTVSKGR

-726 QIAARADAE
+726 QIAAMADAE
-735 FTVEKCVEHE
+735 YTVEKRVENE

-755 DSGRRQ
+755 ESGRKQ

-782 LLRLADEAK
+782 LLRLAEEAK
-791 RGI
+791 SETNG

>member
-1 MSSCISILGSTGSIG
+1 
-16 RQTLDVVDK
+16 
-25 LGLRV
+25 
-30 AALTANRD
+30 
-38 VDRLEAQC
+38 
-46 RKYRPKLAVMMDE
+46 
-59 AAYKELKARLSDMN
+59 
-73 ITVVLGLEGLITAAS
+73 
-88 LPEADTVVTAVSGM
+88 
-102 VGLKP
+102 
-107 TLAAIREKKR
+107 
-117 IALANKETLVC
+117 
-128 AGELVMEQ
+128 
-136 AKTYGAEII
+136 
-145 PVDSEHSAIF
+145 
-155 QCLMGNRGKTQIKR
+155 
-169 LILTCSGGPFY
+169 
-180 GLSRAELTEK
+180 
-190 KKADALR
+190 
-197 HPNWKMGAKITIDC
+197 
-211 ATLMNK
+211 
-217 GLEIIEAM
+217 
-225 RLYDLPKGESAMLSV
+225 MLSV

-288 DVIRTGASR
+288 DVIRTGANR
-297 AFVSAIFTKIPECSW
+297 AFVSAIFTNIPQYDW
-312 FSENQVEFDPLE
+312 FSENQVEFDTQE
-324 LQVQREIYADGK
+324 LLVQREIYADGR

-348 AALKKLGA
+348 ASLKKLGG

-372 EENHLTYLDTFA
+372 EENHLTYLDAFA
-384 RDEKELE
+384 RDEQELE
-391 DYRAAFDALQSVRRE
+391 AYQQAFSAMQSVQRE

-420 LESLQYQIEE
+420 VETLTFQIEE

-436 TPGEEEQLKERRK
+436 VSGEEEQLKERRK

-456 LSDALRAADEA
+456 LSDALRMADEA

-480 MSNAEHALSRVNNI
+480 LSNAEHALSRVSTI
-494 SADMEALYQKISDLM
+494 SADMQTLHQKISDLM

-532 LEQIEERLD
+532 LEEIEERLD
-541 TIHKLK
+541 AIHKLK

-558 TYLSKSEA
+558 AYLADSEQ
-566 RLNEIEFASDRIE
+566 RLDEIEFASDRIE
-579 QLQKKQDKLQKEAVR
+579 TLKKREAELQKETIR
-594 LGEILRKRRQE
+594 QGEILREKRLS
-605 AAQQMQTQICD
+605 AAQAMESRICD

-628 VCEFTPQEPAE
+628 VCEFTPQQPMQT
-639 NGLDRVRFLMSANVG
+639 GLDSVRFLMSANVG
-654 EALKPLSKVASG
+654 ENLKPLSKVASG

-701 AAQKVAL
+701 AAQKVAY
-708 KLWAVSKGR
+708 KLWTVSKGR

-726 QIAARADAE
+726 QIAAMADAE
-735 FTVEKCVEHE
+735 YTVEKRVENE

-755 DSGRRQ
+755 ESGRKQ

-782 LLRLADEAK
+782 LLRLAEEAK
-791 RGI
+791 SETNG

>member
-1 MSSCISILGSTGSIG
+1 
-16 RQTLDVVDK
+16 
-25 LGLRV
+25 
-30 AALTANRD
+30 
-38 VDRLEAQC
+38 
-46 RKYRPKLAVMMDE
+46 
-59 AAYKELKARLSDMN
+59 
-73 ITVVLGLEGLITAAS
+73 
-88 LPEADTVVTAVSGM
+88 
-102 VGLKP
+102 
-107 TLAAIREKKR
+107 
-117 IALANKETLVC
+117 
-128 AGELVMEQ
+128 
-136 AKTYGAEII
+136 
-145 PVDSEHSAIF
+145 
-155 QCLMGNRGKTQIKR
+155 
-169 LILTCSGGPFY
+169 
-180 GLSRAELTEK
+180 
-190 KKADALR
+190 
-197 HPNWKMGAKITIDC
+197 
-211 ATLMNK
+211 
-217 GLEIIEAM
+217 
-225 RLYDLPKGESAMLSV
+225 MLSV

-288 DVIRTGASR
+288 DVIRTGANR
-297 AFVSAIFTKIPECSW
+297 AFVSAIFTNIPQYDW
-312 FSENQVEFDPLE
+312 FSENQVEFDPQE
-324 LQVQREIYADGK
+324 LQVQREIYADGR

-348 AALKKLGA
+348 ASLKKLGG

-372 EENHLTYLDTFA
+372 EENHLTYLDAFA
-384 RDEKELE
+384 RDEQELE
-391 DYRAAFDALQSVRRE
+391 AYQQAFSAMQSVQRE

-420 LESLQYQIEE
+420 VETLTFQIEE

-436 TPGEEEQLKERRK
+436 VSGEEEQLKERRK

-456 LSDALRAADEA
+456 LSDALRMADEA

-480 MSNAEHALSRVNNI
+480 LSNAEHALSRVSTI
-494 SADMEALYQKISDLM
+494 SADMQTLYQKISDLM

-532 LEQIEERLD
+532 LEEIEERLD
-541 TIHKLK
+541 AIHKLK

-558 TYLSKSEA
+558 AYLADSEQ
-566 RLNEIEFASDRIE
+566 RLDEIEFASDRIE
-579 QLQKKQDKLQKEAVR
+579 TLKKREAELQKETIR
-594 LGEILRKRRQE
+594 QGEILREKRLS
-605 AAQQMQTQICD
+605 AAQAMESRICD

-628 VCEFTPQEPAE
+628 VCEFTPQQPMQT
-639 NGLDRVRFLMSANVG
+639 GLDSVRFLMSANVG
-654 EALKPLSKVASG
+654 ENLKPLSKVASG

-701 AAQKVAL
+701 AAQKVAY
-708 KLWAVSKGR
+708 KLWTVSKGR

-726 QIAARADAE
+726 QIAAMADAE
-735 FTVEKCVEHE
+735 YTVEKRVENE

-755 DSGRRQ
+755 ESGRKQ

-782 LLRLADEAK
+782 LLRLAEEAK
-791 RGI
+791 SETNG

>member
-1 MSSCISILGSTGSIG
+1 
-16 RQTLDVVDK
+16 
-25 LGLRV
+25 
-30 AALTANRD
+30 
-38 VDRLEAQC
+38 
-46 RKYRPKLAVMMDE
+46 
-59 AAYKELKARLSDMN
+59 
-73 ITVVLGLEGLITAAS
+73 
-88 LPEADTVVTAVSGM
+88 
-102 VGLKP
+102 
-107 TLAAIREKKR
+107 
-117 IALANKETLVC
+117 
-128 AGELVMEQ
+128 
-136 AKTYGAEII
+136 
-145 PVDSEHSAIF
+145 
-155 QCLMGNRGKTQIKR
+155 
-169 LILTCSGGPFY
+169 
-180 GLSRAELTEK
+180 
-190 KKADALR
+190 
-197 HPNWKMGAKITIDC
+197 
-211 ATLMNK
+211 
-217 GLEIIEAM
+217 
-225 RLYDLPKGESAMLSV
+225 MLSV

-288 DVIRTGASR
+288 DVIRTGANR
-297 AFVSAIFTKIPECSW
+297 AFVSAIFTNIPQYDW
-312 FSENQVEFDPLE
+312 FSENQVEFDTQE
-324 LQVQREIYADGK
+324 LQVQREIYADGR

-348 AALKKLGA
+348 ASLKKLGG

-372 EENHLTYLDTFA
+372 EENHLTYLDAFA
-384 RDEKELE
+384 RDEQELE
-391 DYRAAFDALQSVRRE
+391 AYQQAFSAMQSVQRE

-420 LESLQYQIEE
+420 VETLTFQIEE

-436 TPGEEEQLKERRK
+436 VSGEEEQLKERRK

-456 LSDALRAADEA
+456 LSDALRMADEA

-480 MSNAEHALSRVNNI
+480 LSNAEHALSRVSTI
-494 SADMEALYQKISDLM
+494 SADMQTLHQKISDLM

-532 LEQIEERLD
+532 LEEIEERLD
-541 TIHKLK
+541 AIHKLK

-558 TYLSKSEA
+558 AYLADSEQ
-566 RLNEIEFASDRIE
+566 RLDEIEFASDRIE
-579 QLQKKQDKLQKEAVR
+579 TLKKREAELQKETIR
-594 LGEILRKRRQE
+594 QGEILREKRLS
-605 AAQQMQTQICD
+605 AAQAMESHICD

-628 VCEFTPQEPAE
+628 VCEFTPQQPMQT
-639 NGLDRVRFLMSANVG
+639 GLDSVRFLMSANVG
-654 EALKPLSKVASG
+654 ENLKPLSKVASG

-701 AAQKVAL
+701 AAQKVAY
-708 KLWAVSKGR
+708 KLWTVSKGR

-726 QIAARADAE
+726 QIAAMADAE
-735 FTVEKCVEHE
+735 YTVEKRVENE

-755 DSGRRQ
+755 ESGRKQ

-782 LLRLADEAK
+782 LLRLAEEAK
-791 RGI
+791 SETNG

>member
-1 MSSCISILGSTGSIG
+1 
-16 RQTLDVVDK
+16 
-25 LGLRV
+25 
-30 AALTANRD
+30 
-38 VDRLEAQC
+38 
-46 RKYRPKLAVMMDE
+46 
-59 AAYKELKARLSDMN
+59 
-73 ITVVLGLEGLITAAS
+73 
-88 LPEADTVVTAVSGM
+88 
-102 VGLKP
+102 
-107 TLAAIREKKR
+107 
-117 IALANKETLVC
+117 
-128 AGELVMEQ
+128 
-136 AKTYGAEII
+136 
-145 PVDSEHSAIF
+145 
-155 QCLMGNRGKTQIKR
+155 
-169 LILTCSGGPFY
+169 
-180 GLSRAELTEK
+180 
-190 KKADALR
+190 
-197 HPNWKMGAKITIDC
+197 
-211 ATLMNK
+211 
-217 GLEIIEAM
+217 
-225 RLYDLPKGESAMLSV
+225 MLSV

-297 AFVSAIFTKIPECSW
+297 AFVSAIFTNIPQYDW
-312 FSENQVEFDPLE
+312 FSENQVEFDPQE
-324 LQVQREIYADGK
+324 LQVQREIYADGR

-348 AALKKLGA
+348 ASLKKLGG

-372 EENHLTYLDTFA
+372 EENHLTYLDAFA
-384 RDEKELE
+384 RDEQELE
-391 DYRAAFDALQSVRRE
+391 AYQQAFSAMQSVQRE

-420 LESLQYQIEE
+420 VETLTFQIEE

-436 TPGEEEQLKERRK
+436 VSGEEEQLKERRK

-456 LSDALRAADEA
+456 LSDALRMADEA

-480 MSNAEHALSRVNNI
+480 LSNAEHALSRVSTI
-494 SADMEALYQKISDLM
+494 SADMQTLHQKISDLM

-532 LEQIEERLD
+532 LEEIEERLD
-541 TIHKLK
+541 AIHKLK

-558 TYLSKSEA
+558 AYLADSEQ
-566 RLNEIEFASDRIE
+566 RLDEIEFASDRIE
-579 QLQKKQDKLQKEAVR
+579 TLKKREAELQKETIR
-594 LGEILRKRRQE
+594 QGEILREKRLS
-605 AAQQMQTQICD
+605 AAQAMESRICD

-628 VCEFTPQEPAE
+628 VCEFTPQQPMQT
-639 NGLDRVRFLMSANVG
+639 GLDSVRFLMSANVG
-654 EALKPLSKVASG
+654 ENLKPLSKVASG

-701 AAQKVAL
+701 AAQKVAY
-708 KLWAVSKGR
+708 KLWTVSKGR

-726 QIAARADAE
+726 QIAAMADAE
-735 FTVEKCVEHE
+735 YTVEKRVENE

-755 DSGRRQ
+755 ESGRKQ

-782 LLRLADEAK
+782 LLRLAEK
-791 RGI
+791 TKKENGV

>member
-1 MSSCISILGSTGSIG
+1 
-16 RQTLDVVDK
+16 
-25 LGLRV
+25 
-30 AALTANRD
+30 
-38 VDRLEAQC
+38 
-46 RKYRPKLAVMMDE
+46 
-59 AAYKELKARLSDMN
+59 
-73 ITVVLGLEGLITAAS
+73 
-88 LPEADTVVTAVSGM
+88 
-102 VGLKP
+102 
-107 TLAAIREKKR
+107 
-117 IALANKETLVC
+117 
-128 AGELVMEQ
+128 
-136 AKTYGAEII
+136 
-145 PVDSEHSAIF
+145 
-155 QCLMGNRGKTQIKR
+155 
-169 LILTCSGGPFY
+169 
-180 GLSRAELTEK
+180 
-190 KKADALR
+190 
-197 HPNWKMGAKITIDC
+197 
-211 ATLMNK
+211 
-217 GLEIIEAM
+217 
-225 RLYDLPKGESAMLSV
+225 MLSV

-288 DVIRTGASR
+288 DVIRTGANR
-297 AFVSAIFTKIPECSW
+297 AFVSAIFTNIPQYDW
-312 FSENQVEFDPLE
+312 FSENQVEFDPQE
-324 LQVQREIYADGK
+324 LQVQREIYADGR

-348 AALKKLGA
+348 ASLKKLGG

-372 EENHLTYLDTFA
+372 EENHLTYLDAFA
-384 RDEKELE
+384 RDEQELE
-391 DYRAAFDALQSVRRE
+391 AYQQAFSAMQSVQRE

-420 LESLQYQIEE
+420 VETLTFQIEE

-436 TPGEEEQLKERRK
+436 VSGEEEQLKERRK

-456 LSDALRAADEA
+456 LSDVLRMADEA

-480 MSNAEHALSRVNNI
+480 LSNAEHALSRVSTI
-494 SADMEALYQKISDLM
+494 SADMQTLHQKISDLM

-532 LEQIEERLD
+532 LEEIEERLD
-541 TIHKLK
+541 AIHKLK

-558 TYLSKSEA
+558 AYLADSEQ
-566 RLNEIEFASDRIE
+566 RLDEIEFASDRIE
-579 QLQKKQDKLQKEAVR
+579 TLKKREAELQKETIR
-594 LGEILRKRRQE
+594 QGEILREKRLS
-605 AAQQMQTQICD
+605 AAQAMESRICD

-628 VCEFTPQEPAE
+628 VCEFTPQQPMQT
-639 NGLDRVRFLMSANVG
+639 GLDSVRFLMSANVG
-654 EALKPLSKVASG
+654 ENLKPLSKVASG

-701 AAQKVAL
+701 AAQKVAY
-708 KLWAVSKGR
+708 KLWTVSKGR

-726 QIAARADAE
+726 QIAAMADAE
-735 FTVEKCVEHE
+735 YTVEKRVENE

-755 DSGRRQ
+755 ESGRKQ

-782 LLRLADEAK
+782 LLRLAEK
-791 RGI
+791 TKKENGV